1 MDILRMMNEDIVKEG
16 FKPNDDLNETMN
28 TYKRLEEDNYYL
40 ENQVEIKESILKD
53 NLVIL
58 EELPDEE
65 IIYQDVNLDE
75 IAKILEN
82 VFVIDLYNQLGYYG
96 TWQIAKVD
104 EMNYLINYSW
114 IKARFK
120 SNKKNWWVY
129 M

>member
-40 ENQVEIKESILKD
+40 ENQVEIKEAILKD

-96 TWQIAKVD
+96 TWQIAKID
-104 EMNYLINYSW
+104 EMNYLINYS
-114 IKARFK
+114 
-120 SNKKNWWVY
+120 
-129 M
+129 